1 MLLGGKKGEERK
13 SVVVGVLNVDNAVLI
28 GLL

>member
-1 MLLGGKKGEERK
+1 MLLGGKKGEKEK
-13 SVVVGVLNVDNAVLI
+13 NIAVGVLNVDNAVLI